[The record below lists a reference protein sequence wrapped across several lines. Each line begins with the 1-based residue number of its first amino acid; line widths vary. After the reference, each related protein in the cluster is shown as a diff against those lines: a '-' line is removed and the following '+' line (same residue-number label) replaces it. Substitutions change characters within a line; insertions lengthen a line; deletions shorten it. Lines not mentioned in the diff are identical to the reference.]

1 MDHSMFDIIVSWILV
16 CIGAVC
22 VVTLL
27 IALIVWTIKTIIRNI
42 VQTKYACSVKYY
54 IQDTHDRI
62 VDYDR
67 RVRSVETEM
76 SEIKKKLKGGHH
88 ET

>member
-1 MDHSMFDIIVSWILV
+1 MDMISFNMMNCALTY
-16 CIGAVC
+16 IGALCIACLC
-22 VVTLL
+22 V
-27 IALIVWTIKTIIRNI
+27 ALIVWAIRTIIRNI
-42 VQTKYACSVKYY
+42 VETKYAISVKYY
-54 IQDTHDRI
+54 IQDTHNRI

-76 SEIKKKLKGGHH
+76 SEIKKQLKGGRH

>member
-1 MDHSMFDIIVSWILV
+1 MDHSMFDIIVSLILV

-27 IALIVWTIKTIIRNI
+27 IALIVWAIKTIIRNI

-54 IQDTHDRI
+54 IQDTHERI
-62 VDYDR
+62 EDYDR
-67 RVRSVETEM
+67 RVRSVETEI
-76 SEIKKKLKGGHH
+76 SEIKKLVNDGKK
-88 ET
+88 E